1 MIKFDVV
8 SRVPR
13 ALADCD
19 WQALGKTLGRRL
31 KLRHPSGVGLKF
43 VSTAEMRKLNRTYRK
58 IDRPTDVLSFETAGV
73 PDYLGDIVI
82 CPGYAQAQAKLHKA
96 DIREE
101 LLRLMIHGVLHLR
114 GYDHCT
120 PRQKVKMFKL
130 QEQICAALL
139 S

>member
-82 CPGYAQAQAKLHKA
+82 CPVMPKP
-96 DIREE
+96 RPS
-101 LLRLMIHGVLHLR
+101 
-114 GYDHCT
+114 CT
-120 PRQKVKMFKL
+120 RPIFGRS
-130 QEQICAALL
+130 CSAL
-139 S
+139 